1 MMGKIILT
9 VGVYNDNSYVTNGVD
24 SDDLESH
31 IQYNLNT
38 RPGRAF
44 FVNGKCRNEGY
55 LGKQRCKEW
64 EKWIAQNLQIPAAC
78 TAPYI

>member
-1 MMGKIILT
+1 MTEIVLT

-24 SDDLESH
+24 SSDLKSH
-31 IQYNLNT
+31 IQYNLNN

-44 FVNGKCRNEGY
+44 FVDGKCHNEGY
-55 LGKQRCKEW
+55 LGKQRCDEW
-64 EKWIAQNLQIPAAC
+64 EKWIADNLQTPATC